1 MVSDLKRII
10 DQICRDRGFD
20 KKLLI
25 EAIEEAV
32 QSAAKKKL
40 GSRRDI
46 EVRFNEEFGE
56 VEVFQFRTV
65 VEEVADE
72 QTEIGFAEAKALD
85 PEVQLEDELGEKME
99 NIEELGRIAA
109 QSAKQV
115 IIHKMKDAEQDV
127 IFEMFKD
134 RKGEIVSGIVQRF
147 ERGNMV
153 INLGRTDAILPR
165 DQQIPK
171 RSFKQGD
178 RIRAYLDD
186 VRENARDSQLVL
198 SRTCNDFLAKLFAM
212 EVPEIAEGIVE
223 IMGVS
228 REPGFR
234 AKIAVSSL
242 ETDVDPV
249 GACVG
254 MKGSRV
260 QNVVQELQGERIDI
274 VPWSPDPAKYV
285 YNALAPAHVSMV
297 MADEEAK
304 TLLVVV
310 PNDQLSLAI
319 GRQGQ
324 NVRLA
329 SRLLGWR
336 IDVKSEQRYANLED
350 PGYQSLLA
358 INGIEEPLADQLLA
372 RGVFS
377 IEKLVEAAVDD
388 LIVIRSIDEEQAQY
402 LIDTATKM
410 VSEGVTTAS
419 FSDESEVDDESDD
432 AGIGNVE
439 PGDADGNITKK
450 IADTEPVAG
459 AEVTDAEE
467 ESAGAESVAKE
478 EGTDAEEESAGA
490 ESVVKEEGTD
500 AEEESAGTES
510 VVKEEGTDAEEESA
524 GTESVTE
531 EDVTDAAEEEK
542 SK

>member
-1 MVSDLKRII
+1 MLSDLKRII

-32 QSAAKKKL
+32 ESAAKKKL
-40 GSRRDI
+40 GSRREV

-56 VEVFQFRTV
+56 IEVFQFRTV
-65 VEEVADE
+65 VAEVEDE
-72 QTEIGFAEAKALD
+72 QTEISLEEAQELD

-99 NIEELGRIAA
+99 NIEDLGRIAA

-115 IIHKMKDAEQDV
+115 IIHKMKDAERDV
-127 IFEMFKD
+127 IYEMFKD
-134 RKGEIVSGIVQRF
+134 RKGEVVSGIVQRF

-153 INLGRTDAILPR
+153 VNLGRTDAILPR

-186 VRENARDSQLVL
+186 VRQNARDSQLIL
-198 SRTCNDFLAKLFAM
+198 SRTCNDFLAKLFTM
-212 EVPEIAEGIVE
+212 EVPEIAEGIVQ

-304 TLLVVV
+304 TLLVIV

-336 IDVKSEQRYANLED
+336 IDVKSEQRYANLEN
-350 PGYQSLLA
+350 PGYRSLLA
-358 INGIEEPLADQLLA
+358 INGIEEPLADQLLS

-377 IEKLVEAAVDD
+377 IEKLAEASVED
-388 LIVIRSIDEEQAQY
+388 LVVIRSINDEQAQH
-402 LIDTATKM
+402 LIETAVRM
-410 VSEGVTTAS
+410 IGEGVVTAA
-419 FSDESEVDDESDD
+419 FANESDEVDGKAE
-432 AGIGNVE
+432 
-439 PGDADGNITKK
+439 
-450 IADTEPVAG
+450 
-459 AEVTDAEE
+459 AEVEAEVEVKTEVEAEVEVEGTEAGNEQVEIAEE
-467 ESAGAESVAKE
+467 QPVEDEQKE
-478 EGTDAEEESAGA
+478 E
-490 ESVVKEEGTD
+490 
-500 AEEESAGTES
+500 
-510 VVKEEGTDAEEESA
+510 
-524 GTESVTE
+524 
-531 EDVTDAAEEEK
+531 
-542 SK
+542 

>member
-1 MVSDLKRII
+1 MVSDLGRII

-32 QSAAKKKL
+32 ESAAKKKL
-40 GSRRDI
+40 GARRDI

-65 VEEVADE
+65 VETVEDE
-72 QTEIGFAEAKALD
+72 QTEININDAKALD

-99 NIEELGRIAA
+99 NIEDLGRIAA

-115 IIHKMKDAEQDV
+115 IIHKMKDAERDV

-153 INLGRTDAILPR
+153 VNLGRTDAILPR

-186 VRENARDSQLVL
+186 VRQNARDSQLIL
-198 SRTCNDFLAKLFAM
+198 SRTCNEFLAKLFTM

-350 PGYQSLLA
+350 PGYQTLLA
-358 INGIEEPLADQLLA
+358 VDGIEEPLADQLLA
-372 RGVFS
+372 RGVFA
-377 IEKLVEAAVDD
+377 IEKLADAAVDD
-388 LIVIRSIDEEQAQY
+388 LIVIRSIDEEQAQH
-402 LIDTATKM
+402 LIDTAKRLIE
-410 VSEGVTTAS
+410 EGVVTAS
-419 FSDESEVDDESDD
+419 FAKEDENSETD
-432 AGIGNVE
+432 
-439 PGDADGNITKK
+439 DADGNVE
-450 IADTEPVAG
+450 ADVSEEVAEG
-459 AEVTDAEE
+459 DEVEEAPAEAEIVEEQPAEE
-467 ESAGAESVAKE
+467 QPV
-478 EGTDAEEESAGA
+478 
-490 ESVVKEEGTD
+490 
-500 AEEESAGTES
+500 
-510 VVKEEGTDAEEESA
+510 
-524 GTESVTE
+524 
-531 EDVTDAAEEEK
+531 EDEQK
-542 SK
+542 